1 VGLFGI
7 SFYLVEWG
15 GEGEGLIDTR
25 WMEVPQGWKR
35 KGGMYLYY
43 ATETKDSRL
52 FRWVQLGLPVD
63 GAGFTMVARFEW

>member
-1 VGLFGI
+1 MGLFGI

-25 WMEVPQGWKR
+25 WMEVPQEWKR

-52 FRWVQLGLPVD
+52 FSLGAVGSPCGRRRVHD
-63 GAGFTMVARFEW
+63 GG